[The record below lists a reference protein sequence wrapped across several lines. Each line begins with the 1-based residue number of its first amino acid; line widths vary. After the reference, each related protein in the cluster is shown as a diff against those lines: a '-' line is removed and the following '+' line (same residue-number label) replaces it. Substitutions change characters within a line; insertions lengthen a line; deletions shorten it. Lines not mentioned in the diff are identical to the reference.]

1 MKSAALSNGSGP
13 GSSIALSP
21 TSIRVRDAIIE
32 KFIDKSLDELN
43 NFLTSALDTERDESK
58 RIGILAA
65 RVYILRTR
73 ISKIME
79 FNQNSMIPSIDDIT
93 PNELVNKLQHFDE
106 PILGNEPLAEDTKQ
120 LEDWNEL
127 LTLEDGEINGVR
139 IPRGVAITVGRAD
152 ATRLIDTGK
161 AELIKEE
168 KTAENPMDEQD
179 ETPDSQDMSGMNTEV
194 GNPTDEQ
201 DATPDSPDMPVMN
214 AEVENP
220 MDEQDETPDSPDI
233 PDMNTEAEN
242 PIDEQD
248 ETPDSQDMSG
258 MNTEVEN
265 PMDEQD
271 ATPDSPDMPGTN
283 TEVENPTDEID
294 ATPDSPDM
302 PGMNAET
309 ETELAGQVPIEQ
321 TVEISADGEEPV
333 LETTVEVSDMSVDN
347 AIAGDAETS
356 VQETLSTDDTQTQYV
371 DEAEIDATKPQ
382 K

>member
-21 TSIRVRDAIIE
+21 TSISVRDAIIE

-79 FNQNSMIPSIDDIT
+79 FNQNSMIPSIDNIT
-93 PNELVNKLQHFDE
+93 PNELVNKLQHFEE
-106 PILGNEPLAEDTKQ
+106 PILGDEPLAEDTKQ

-139 IPRGVAITVGRAD
+139 IPRGVAITVGRDD

-168 KTAENPMDEQD
+168 KTAENPMNEQD
-179 ETPDSQDMSGMNTEV
+179 ETPDSPDMPNMNTEAE
-194 GNPTDEQ
+194 NPTDEQ
-201 DATPDSPDMPVMN
+201 DATPDSPDMPN
-214 AEVENP
+214 
-220 MDEQDETPDSPDI
+220 
-233 PDMNTEAEN
+233 MNTEAEN
-242 PIDEQD
+242 P
-248 ETPDSQDMSG
+248 TG
-258 MNTEVEN
+258 
-265 PMDEQD
+265 EQD
-271 ATPDSPDMPGTN
+271 ATPDSPDMPGMN
-283 TEVENPTDEID
+283 TE
-294 ATPDSPDM
+294 
-302 PGMNAET
+302 T
-309 ETELAGQVPIEQ
+309 ESELAGQMPIEQ

-333 LETTVEVSDMSVDN
+333 AETTVEVSDMSIEN
-347 AIAGDAETS
+347 TIASDAETS
-356 VQETLSTDDTQTQYV
+356 LQESSSTDNTQTQYV
-371 DEAEIDATKPQ
+371 DEAEIDETKPQ

>member
-1 MKSAALSNGSGP
+1 MKSAALSHGSGP

-106 PILGNEPLAEDTKQ
+106 PILGDEPLAEDTKQ

-139 IPRGVAITVGRAD
+139 IPRGVAITVGRDD

-168 KTAENPMDEQD
+168 NTAE
-179 ETPDSQDMSGMNTEV
+179 
-194 GNPTDEQ
+194 NPTDEQ
-201 DATPDSPDMPVMN
+201 DATPVSPDMPDMN

-220 MDEQDETPDSPDI
+220 T
-233 PDMNTEAEN
+233 
-242 PIDEQD
+242 
-248 ETPDSQDMSG
+248 
-258 MNTEVEN
+258 
-265 PMDEQD
+265 DEQD
-271 ATPDSPDMPGTN
+271 ATPVSPDMPDMN
-283 TEVENPTDEID
+283 TEVENPTDEQD
-294 ATPDSPDM
+294 ASPDSLDM
-302 PGMNAET
+302 AHMNAET
-309 ETELAGQVPIEQ
+309 ETELAGQMPIEQ
-321 TVEISADGEEPV
+321 TVEILADGEEPGS
-333 LETTVEVSDMSVDN
+333 ETKVEVSNMSVEN
-347 AIAGDAETS
+347 TIAGDAETS
-356 VQETLSTDDTQTQYV
+356 VQESSSTDDTQTQYV
-371 DEAEIDATKPQ
+371 DETEIDETKPQ